1 MAALAAGFLLGLWKL
16 YDLRF
21 TAGDIYP
28 MYSSLRADPLGTK
41 ALYESLEQIAGIST
55 SRNYLAL
62 PSIPKRPATMFF
74 LGQNPYQF
82 EAMPEDE
89 VKDYEALA
97 ASGARVVV
105 AMQPVN
111 RLREK
116 AKPREEGTREPTAL
130 EKRWGVRFGYLARP
144 ANQTEESD
152 ISNPKLSALY
162 FRDGEKVVYRLE
174 RPFGA
179 GAILLLA
186 NCYRL
191 SNEAL
196 AGERD
201 AGLIAGMLG
210 SNHQVIFDEHHLG
223 LDESGGIVT
232 LARKYH
238 LEGPAAMLLLLLGL
252 FIWKNSTSLLPPRAE
267 PADDNES
274 VAAEDAR
281 SGLANL
287 LRRNIP
293 AKALMKTCL
302 EEWEGARHGGVFYSQ
317 AKIDRVRALTAGP
330 DGKPEAY
337 PTETYREVSRI
348 LSNGRNA

>member
-116 AKPREEGTREPTAL
+116 A
-130 EKRWGVRFGYLARP
+130 
-144 ANQTEESD
+144 
-152 ISNPKLSALY
+152 
-162 FRDGEKVVYRLE
+162 
-174 RPFGA
+174 
-179 GAILLLA
+179 
-186 NCYRL
+186 
-191 SNEAL
+191 
-196 AGERD
+196 
-201 AGLIAGMLG
+201 
-210 SNHQVIFDEHHLG
+210 
-223 LDESGGIVT
+223 
-232 LARKYH
+232 
-238 LEGPAAMLLLLLGL
+238 
-252 FIWKNSTSLLPPRAE
+252 
-267 PADDNES
+267 
-274 VAAEDAR
+274 
-281 SGLANL
+281 
-287 LRRNIP
+287 
-293 AKALMKTCL
+293 
-302 EEWEGARHGGVFYSQ
+302 
-317 AKIDRVRALTAGP
+317 
-330 DGKPEAY
+330 
-337 PTETYREVSRI
+337 
-348 LSNGRNA
+348 